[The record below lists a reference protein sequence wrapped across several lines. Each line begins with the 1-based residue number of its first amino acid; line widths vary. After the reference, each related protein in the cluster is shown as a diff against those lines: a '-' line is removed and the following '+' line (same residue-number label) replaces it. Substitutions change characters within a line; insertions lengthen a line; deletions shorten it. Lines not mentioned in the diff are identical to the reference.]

1 MPMSLLYSTLGPVRD
16 GQYQARM
23 GYDGVADP
31 LAVQITIGEPGEAAI
46 EVTWI
51 ISRDLLIAGA
61 DTPTYRGL
69 GDIKVRAGY
78 HGGRSVVF
86 LAMDVPEGKCLVALP
101 REQVKIFLDATRQA
115 VPTGGEAVAREL
127 DEFLASLPADTIAL
141 DAQER
146 EREDQEGSE

>member
-1 MPMSLLYSTLGPVRD
+1 MPMSLLYSTMAPVLD
-16 GQYQARM
+16 GEYRARLA
-23 GYDGVADP
+23 YDGVADP
-31 LAVQITIGEPGEAAI
+31 LAVQIDITEPGMAAI
-46 EVTWI
+46 EVTWF
-51 ISRDLLIAGA
+51 ISRDLLITGA

-78 HGGRSVVF
+78 YGGRSVVF
-86 LAMDVPEGKCLVALP
+86 LTMEVPEGKCLIALP

-115 VPTGGEAVAREL
+115 VPTGGEAIAREL